1 MNRKDIFELLAF
13 YVMVFVATF
22 LSLTLISKTVE
33 NQRDIYY
40 LLEETYAVVLDIG
53 DAILDINYYDTAD
66 TADTGVSYE

>member
-13 YVMVFVATF
+13 CVMVFVATF

>member
-13 YVMVFVATF
+13 CVMVLVATF

>member
-13 YVMVFVATF
+13 CVMVFVATF

-40 LLEETYAVVLDIG
+40 LLEETYAVVLDIS
-53 DAILDINYYDTAD
+53 DSILDINYYDTAD